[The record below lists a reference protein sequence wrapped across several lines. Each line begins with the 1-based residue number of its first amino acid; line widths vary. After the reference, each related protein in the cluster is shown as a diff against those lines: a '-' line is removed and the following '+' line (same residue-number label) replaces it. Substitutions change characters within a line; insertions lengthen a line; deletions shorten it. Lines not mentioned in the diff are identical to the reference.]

1 MKTYV
6 RYKKRLM
13 NSLLTK
19 NNGTHLWQAVL
30 DLKVRR
36 KMDFLYLPRRMDINV
51 DPPVQ
56 MKTHFSLGSLVISPM
71 TFYDN
76 STEVCDN

>member
-1 MKTYV
+1 M
-6 RYKKRLM
+6 
-13 NSLLTK
+13 
-19 NNGTHLWQAVL
+19 VL

-56 MKTHFSLGSLVISPM
+56 MKTHFSFDSPVISPM

-76 STEVCDN
+76 STEVYDN

>member
-1 MKTYV
+1 
-6 RYKKRLM
+6 M
-13 NSLLTK
+13 NSLLTEK
-19 NNGTHLWQAVL
+19 NGTHLWRTVL

-36 KMDFLYLPRRMDINV
+36 EMDFLYLPRGIDTNV

-56 MKTHFSLGSLVISPM
+56 MRAHFLLGSLVILPT

-76 STEVCDN
+76 STEVYDN